1 MSGKWSM
8 SSKGEIKFHK
18 SYSNKWKH
26 IPFTYYHHYLE
37 TASVSEQKCSYLFSS
52 WEQDTQRA
60 ALVLYGELVKSL
72 ASTSMLEIGI
82 C

>member
-1 MSGKWSM
+1 M
-8 SSKGEIKFHK
+8 ET
-18 SYSNKWKH
+18 YS
-26 IPFTYYHHYLE
+26 IYLLYHHYLE

-72 ASTSMLEIGI
+72 ASTSGLEYADTVWAWSSVFITDQ
-82 C
+82 